1 MGLPL
6 QPVHRNDPLSRNSDP
21 SELQE
26 LRGEPAV
33 GAGGCGLLPLTTQ
46 FHCSNVWNLR
56 NVNINIYIWLYIHI
70 YIILYEISKLSIS
83 STIEHGM
90 NFLLRSPNSPGFS
103 PGAVARCDG
112 AWHRRRKS
120 SNWKTVARSPWIG
133 GTLSIDLLRPRCP
146 PIRIVFCWP
155 TWTWWKLRFMGIWLK
170 TWIYI
175 YICHYIWLYM
185 TILHWI

>member
-33 GAGGCGLLPLTTQ
+33 GAGGCGLNPLTTQ

-56 NVNINIYIWLYIHI
+56 NVNIIYIYMRYLNSAYHRP
-70 YIILYEISKLSIS
+70 LNCL
-83 STIEHGM
+83 

-133 GTLSIDLLRPRCP
+133 GTLPRPIEDPVPANSDSFLLTNLDL
-146 PIRIVFCWP
+146 V
-155 TWTWWKLRFMGIWLK
+155 K
-170 TWIYI
+170 TTVYGDMTKTRNIYI
-175 YICHYIWLYM
+175 SDYIWLYM
-185 TILHWI
+185 TILHWV

>member
-1 MGLPL
+1 M
-6 QPVHRNDPLSRNSDP
+6 
-21 SELQE
+21 
-26 LRGEPAV
+26 
-33 GAGGCGLLPLTTQ
+33 
-46 FHCSNVWNLR
+46 
-56 NVNINIYIWLYIHI
+56 IIYTYI

-175 YICHYIWLYM
+175 YIYVTIYDYIWLYFIGFRSLLL
-185 TILHWI
+185 TGGLHLVGGLLYFNLYNICLLTYCAVWVCVGYATLT